1 MNILA
6 LNNLKLG
13 NSYNNQIKQNKMTV
27 PTWGLKMN
35 APLGED
41 TVTFSTQPQAQDVAF
56 KAAPTAKFLTTRTGG
71 VSKATA
77 KEINAIAEDSQPAIQ
92 AFMKSIF
99 SELIAT
105 EKRPNNLIAFISGRA
120 KNLILLQKKAKSCK
134 KIQKPEF

>member
-56 KAAPTAKFLTTRTGG
+56 KAAPTAKFLG
-71 VSKATA
+71 
-77 KEINAIAEDSQPAIQ
+77 
-92 AFMKSIF
+92 
-99 SELIAT
+99 
-105 EKRPNNLIAFISGRA
+105 
-120 KNLILLQKKAKSCK
+120 
-134 KIQKPEF
+134 